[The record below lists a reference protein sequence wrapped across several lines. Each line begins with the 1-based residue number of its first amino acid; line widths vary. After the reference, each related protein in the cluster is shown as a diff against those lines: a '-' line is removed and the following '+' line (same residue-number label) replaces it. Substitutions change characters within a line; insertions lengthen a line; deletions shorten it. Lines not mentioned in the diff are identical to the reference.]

1 MGKKY
6 KGDFILCQTKSHFMA
21 EKPCHHNIK
30 LNFMSLNRL
39 RLNQTVSGQ
48 IPVTIS
54 LTEKT
59 RMAENLLW
67 ARSHDASTSFES
79 MELLLNP
86 YGITPLTALCMFHTD
101 TRCRLSYTVVS
112 DFCMPWHYDS
122 MNVYNQSCASSL
134 RLMREHG

>member
-1 MGKKY
+1 MPNK
-6 KGDFILCQTKSHFMA
+6 ITSWLKSHVTQY
-21 EKPCHHNIK
+21 KID
-30 LNFMSLNRL
+30 FMSLNRL

-86 YGITPLTALCMFHTD
+86 YGITPHFACFTPTQDAVYLT
-101 TRCRLSYTVVS
+101 RL
-112 DFCMPWHYDS
+112 
-122 MNVYNQSCASSL
+122 
-134 RLMREHG
+134 

>member
-1 MGKKY
+1 MSNK
-6 KGDFILCQTKSHFMA
+6 ITSWLKSHVTQY
-21 EKPCHHNIK
+21 KID
-30 LNFMSLNRL
+30 FMSLNRL

-101 TRCRLSYTVVS
+101 TRCRLSYSCERFLYALALRFHDV
-112 DFCMPWHYDS
+112 H
-122 MNVYNQSCASSL
+122 NQSRASCF
-134 RLMREHG
+134 RLMREHR

>member
-1 MGKKY
+1 MPNK
-6 KGDFILCQTKSHFMA
+6 ITSWLKSHVTQY
-21 EKPCHHNIK
+21 KID
-30 LNFMSLNRL
+30 FMSLNRL

-79 MELLLNP
+79 MELLLNHH
-86 YGITPLTALCMFHTD
+86 TAHCTLHVSHRHKMPFILHGCERFLCALALRFHD
-101 TRCRLSYTVVS
+101 V
-112 DFCMPWHYDS
+112 H
-122 MNVYNQSCASSL
+122 NQSRASCF

>member
-1 MGKKY
+1 MPNK
-6 KGDFILCQTKSHFMA
+6 ITSWLKSHVTQY
-21 EKPCHHNIK
+21 KID
-30 LNFMSLNRL
+30 FMSLNRL

-112 DFCMPWHYDS
+112 DFCVPWRYDS
-122 MNVYNQSCASSL
+122 MTYTTNHVLPVFGLCENTDNILSL
-134 RLMREHG
+134 IHI